1 MKVLL
6 FVPQSRCE
14 KYSDPA
20 AIPADAE
27 LVYAESGWSTED
39 ILKAGGDAECVVVDA
54 VMPFRADVIN
64 AMPNLKMIHS
74 EGVAFSAIDTDGIL
88 DSGYIEQFISEVK

>member
-54 VMPFRADVIN
+54 VMPFRADVALILGFVGAN
-64 AMPNLKMIHS
+64 SSASQQYSYSFLNLRKGCKNLK
-74 EGVAFSAIDTDGIL
+74 FIL
-88 DSGYIEQFISEVK
+88 SLLV